1 MEAEMQNMI
10 QLPPELYDA
19 VRKRAVTQQKTTDAL
34 VIEWLSEHLD
44 ESETSEITQA
54 FEQEVA
60 AFERM
65 MAALLEEYAGLYV
78 AVYQGKVI
86 ASGDEKL
93 ALLDQVR
100 ERFGHIVCYIEKVS
114 VDSPRTVRMPSIHVA
129 RS

>member
-1 MEAEMQNMI
+1 MQNMV
-10 QLPPELYDA
+10 QLPPDLYDA
-19 VRKRAVTQQKTTDAL
+19 VRKRAVTQQKTTEAL
-34 VIEWLSEHLD
+34 VFEWLSEHLD

-65 MAALLEEYAGLYV
+65 RAALLEEYPGQYV
-78 AVYQGKVI
+78 AIYQGQVI

-93 ALLDQVR
+93 VLLDQVR
-100 ERFGHIVCYIEKVS
+100 EQFGHIVCYIEKVA
-114 VDSPRTVRMPSIHVA
+114 VDSPRTVRMPSVRVA

>member
-1 MEAEMQNMI
+1 MQNTI

-44 ESETSEITQA
+44 ESETSEITEA

-65 MAALLEEYAGLYV
+65 RAALLEEYAGLYV
-78 AVYQGKVI
+78 AIYQGEVI

-93 ALLDQVR
+93 ALLEHVR
-100 ERFGHIVCYIEKVS
+100 EQFGHIVCYIEKVS

>member
-1 MEAEMQNMI
+1 MQNMI
-10 QLPPELYDA
+10 QLPPDLYDA
-19 VRKRAVTQQKTTDAL
+19 VRKRAVTQQKTTEAL

-65 MAALLEEYAGLYV
+65 RAALLEEYPGQYV
-78 AVYQGKVI
+78 AIYQGQVI

-93 ALLDQVR
+93 VLLDQVR
-100 ERFGHIVCYIEKVS
+100 EQFGHIVCYIEKVA
-114 VDSPRTVRMPSIHVA
+114 VDSPRTVRMPSIHIA